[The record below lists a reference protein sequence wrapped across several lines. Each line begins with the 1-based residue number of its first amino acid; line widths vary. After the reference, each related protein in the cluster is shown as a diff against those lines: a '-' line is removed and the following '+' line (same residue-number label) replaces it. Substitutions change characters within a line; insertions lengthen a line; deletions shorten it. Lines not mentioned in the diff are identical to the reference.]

1 MGDASVAVVIL
12 AAGEGKRLRSSL
24 PKVLHPAAGRPLLV
38 HALEATRVLDAGCT
52 VVVASLRR
60 GEIEAAVTS
69 YNLAPAYVVQDPPK
83 GTGDAARVAMDAID
97 AGVSTVV
104 VTNGDL
110 PLLRGETLVRLV
122 EEHKSSGAAATLL
135 TTHAGR
141 SSDFGRVLR
150 HTQGASNGDV
160 SRIVEVRDAS
170 PEELDVTEV
179 NVGVYAFDAVLLREA
194 LAHLEPNNSQ
204 GEYYLTDVV
213 GLLGADGH
221 RLRAIEVEVEET
233 LGVNDRE
240 QLAEVST
247 ALYRRTARELMQ
259 AGVTI
264 VDPASTFIEP
274 GVQVAPD
281 ALILPFTFLEGDT
294 TIEASAEI
302 GPQTRIVDS
311 VIREGATVTFA
322 VVRGSDIGPQ
332 ASVGPYASLRPGT
345 KLARGSK
352 LGTFVETKNS
362 SLGADSKAPH
372 LSYLGDATIGERV
385 NVGAGTITCNW
396 DGVAKH
402 PTTIEDDAYISSDT
416 MLVAPVRIG
425 KGAATGAGAVVKSDV
440 PDGALAV
447 GVPARNIEGRGQRT
461 KKS

>member
-1 MGDASVAVVIL
+1 VAVVVL
-12 AAGEGKRLRSSL
+12 AAGEGKRLRSNL

-38 HALEATRVLDAGCT
+38 HALEATRALDAGRT

-60 GEIEAAVTS
+60 DEIEAAVAS
-69 YNLAPAYVVQDPPK
+69 HNLSPEYVVQDPPR
-83 GTGDAARVAMDAID
+83 GTGDAARVAMDTLAPD
-97 AGVSTVV
+97 VATVV

-110 PLLRGETLVRLV
+110 PLLRGETFVRLI

-135 TTHAGR
+135 TTQADT

-150 HTQGASNGDV
+150 HETGDV

-170 PEELDVTEV
+170 PEELETTEV
-179 NVGVYAFDAVLLREA
+179 NVGVYAFDAALLREA
-194 LAHLEPNNSQ
+194 LANVAPDNSQ

-213 GLLGADGH
+213 GLLGAGGH
-221 RLRAIEVEVEET
+221 RLRAIDVDVEET
-233 LGVNDRE
+233 LGVNDRV
-240 QLAEVST
+240 QLAEVGA

-281 ALILPFTFLEGDT
+281 ALILPFTFLEGTT
-294 TIEASAEI
+294 TIEASAQV
-302 GPQTRIVDS
+302 GPQTRIIDS

-322 VVRGSDIGPQ
+322 VVRGSDVGPE

-352 LGTFVETKNS
+352 LGTFVETKNTT
-362 SLGADSKAPH
+362 LGADSKAPH

-396 DGVAKH
+396 DGVSKH

-425 KGAATGAGAVVKSDV
+425 KGAATGAGSVVREDV